1 MSQAKLDFV
10 AGLTLFCLA
19 GLLLILIPGQVE
31 TTEGDTL
38 TPASLP
44 KIATTFILLLAAAL
58 VVQGYLH
65 RREDGET
72 GLSNYFSV
80 YVFVAIGVMFIYV
93 SLIPY
98 LGYVPSTAL
107 ALAALMFLYG
117 NRNLTQI
124 VLVCLVAPPLI
135 LLFFRYT
142 MLVLLPQGTLMEPI
156 LKLFAS

>member
-10 AGLTLFCLA
+10 AGVTLFCLA
-19 GLLLILIPGQVE
+19 GLLLVLIPGQVE

-44 KIATTFILLLAAAL
+44 TIATSFILLLAASL
-58 VVQGYLH
+58 FVQGFRH
-65 RREDGET
+65 RREDGDSEGT
-72 GLSNYFSV
+72 SFFSI

-98 LGYVPSTAL
+98 LGYVLSTAL
-107 ALAALMFLYG
+107 ALAVLMFLYG
-117 NRNLTQI
+117 NRSFKQI
-124 VLVCLVAPPLI
+124 ILVCLVAPPFI

-142 MLVLLPQGTLMEPI
+142 MLVLLPRGTLMEPV
-156 LKLFAS
+156 LKLFAI